1 MSMRLFSEKRTEL
14 TASHP
19 CETITVAGARFRY
32 VRTVPQDGKTLVLLN
47 GGMNTLEMWVDYVEP
62 LSQTHQVLL
71 FDYPQE
77 LADNQALVT
86 GMHGFFQALGVEQP
100 IFLGASG
107 GGMVAQVYVQKYP
120 DQVGGLI
127 LISTGGLDANT
138 IKSLKKQYRLAPLL
152 VWYMKHCNYEKLKPK
167 LIRLGMS
174 HLRGEGAE
182 AVAYA
187 QDMFE
192 TIFRDYTREKD
203 AHITGLLADMMRQ
216 KPVTAEDFAELAGK
230 ILLILPDQDFFSG
243 QMQQDLIQLMHQPK
257 LAYVSGGHLST
268 VLKAAEYIQTIR
280 DFLGAMA

>member
-1 MSMRLFSEKRTEL
+1 MSMRLFSEKSKDFAL
-14 TASHP
+14 AHP

-32 VRTVPQDGKTLVLLN
+32 VRTGPQDGKTLVLLN

-62 LSQTHQVLL
+62 LSRTHQVLL

-100 IFLGASG
+100 IFIGASG

-120 DQVGGLI
+120 GQVGGLI
-127 LISTGGLDANT
+127 LISTGGLDAHT
-138 IKSLKKQYRLAPLL
+138 IKSLKKQYRLAPLML
-152 VWYMKHCNYEKLKPK
+152 WYMRHCNSEKLKPK

-192 TIFRDYTREKD
+192 TIFRDYPREKD
-203 AHITGLLADMMRQ
+203 VHITGLLADMMRQ
-216 KPVTAEDFAELAGK
+216 RPVTAADFAGLAGK

-268 VLKAAEYIQTIR
+268 VLQTADYIQTIR
-280 DFLGAMA
+280 DFLDTMA